1 MKHNRLYALIALS
14 LAAVSAQAADE
25 YSKDWFF
32 TVNGGVNINDDD
44 RSVHNDLTA
53 IAGAGFGRYLAP
65 KSTLEFSI
73 DYTDRDVSRLNSDKW
88 SSTSGTVSL
97 RHFLGD
103 GDWQGYLMGGG
114 GVSRR
119 SLDSVSNSVDFV
131 PVFQVGGG
139 VQNRVSKTVALRG
152 EIGYRFDFD
161 DEAIVGESQFGDVYL
176 TFGAVFGLTEAPAPV
191 AVVDAADAPVVEAPP
206 PPPVDGDD
214 DNDGVL
220 NSVDKCPN
228 TPAGEAVGPDGCPI
242 AVVIDLRGV
251 NFAFDKAELTAESI
265 TILDQAVD
273 ALTRYPALKVEVA
286 GHTDSIGT
294 EAYNQGLSERRARVV
309 YDYLTGHGIS
319 ADRLSGPTG
328 YGETRPIDSN
338 ATADGRARN
347 RRTELSKQQ

>member
-1 MKHNRLYALIALS
+1 MKRNRLFALITLS
-14 LAAVSAQAADE
+14 LAAMSAQAADE
-25 YSKDWFF
+25 YSKDWFL
-32 TVNGGVNINDDD
+32 TANGGVMFNDND
-44 RSVHNDLTA
+44 RNVHSDITPIVGL
-53 IAGAGFGRYLAP
+53 GFGRYVAP
-65 KSTLEFSI
+65 KSTLEFSF
-73 DYTDRDVSRLNSDKW
+73 DYTDRDVSKLNSDKW
-88 SSTSGTVSL
+88 SNAAGILSL
-97 RHFLGD
+97 RHFIGD
-103 GDWQGYLMGGG
+103 GKWQGYLLAGG

-119 SLDSVSNSVDFV
+119 SLDSISNSVDYV

-139 VQNRVSKTVALRG
+139 VQNRVGKTTALRG
-152 EIGYRFDFD
+152 EVGYRFDFD
-161 DEAIVGESQFGDVYL
+161 DEAIVGENQFGDVYAS
-176 TFGAVFGLTEAPAPV
+176 FGVVFGLTEPTAPV
-191 AVVDAADAPVVEAPP
+191 VVADAADAPVEPPP

-220 NSVDKCPN
+220 NSVDKCPD

-242 AVVIDLRGV
+242 AVIIDLRGV

-347 RRTELSKQQ
+347 RRTELSKDQ

>member
-32 TVNGGVNINDDD
+32 TVNGGVNFNDND
-44 RSVHNDLTA
+44 RSVHNDQSV
-53 IAGAGFGRYLAP
+53 IVGAGFGRYVAP
-65 KSTLEFSI
+65 KSTLEFSL
-73 DYTDRDVSRLNSDKW
+73 DYTDRDVSRSNSDKW
-88 SSTSGTVSL
+88 SSTHATGSL
-97 RHFLGD
+97 RHFIGN
-103 GDWQGYLMGGG
+103 GDWQGYLMAGG

-119 SLDSVSNSVDFV
+119 SLDSISNSVDYV
-131 PVFQVGGG
+131 PVFQVGAG
-139 VQNRVSKTVALRG
+139 VQNRVSKSVALRG
-152 EIGYRFDFD
+152 ELGYRFDFD
-161 DEAIVGESQFGDVYL
+161 DEAIASESQFGDVYL
-176 TFGAVFGLTEAPAPV
+176 TFGAVIGLSEVSAPV
-191 AVVDAADAPVVEAPP
+191 AVADAADAPIEPPP

-251 NFAFDKAELTAESI
+251 NFAFDKSDLSAESI

-294 EAYNQGLSERRARVV
+294 EAYNQGLSERRARAV

>member
-1 MKHNRLYALIALS
+1 MKRNRLYALIALS
-14 LAAVSAQAADE
+14 LTAVSAQAADDF
-25 YSKDWFF
+25 SKDWFF
-32 TVNGGVNINDDD
+32 TVNGGVNFNDND
-44 RSVHNDLTA
+44 RSVHNDLSVIT
-53 IAGAGFGRYLAP
+53 GAGFGRYLAP
-65 KSTLEFSI
+65 KSTLEFSV
-73 DYTDRDVSRLNSDKW
+73 DYLDRDVSRSNNDKW
-88 SSTSGTVSL
+88 SSTHGTVSL
-97 RHFLGD
+97 RHFIGD

-119 SLDSVSNSVDFV
+119 SLDSVSNKVDFV
-131 PVFQVGGG
+131 PVFQLGAG

-161 DEAIVGESQFGDVYL
+161 DEAIAGENQFGDVYL
-176 TFGAVFGLTEAPAPV
+176 TLGAVIGLNEVAAPV
-191 AVVDAADAPVVEAPP
+191 AVADAADAPVEPPPP

-220 NSVDKCPN
+220 NSVDKCPG

-251 NFAFDKAELTAESI
+251 NFAFDKSELSAESI

-309 YDYLTGHGIS
+309 YEYLTGHGIAS
-319 ADRLSGPTG
+319 DRLSGPVG

-338 ATADGRARN
+338 QTADGRARN